1 MKTKITL
8 TQEDLMLLSY
18 ILKNMN
24 HNDLMAYCKRE
35 NNSDINYLINKFKKQ
50 IDKNY
55 SIIENLYK
63 AV

>member
-1 MKTKITL
+1 
-8 TQEDLMLLSY
+8 MLLSY
-18 ILKNMN
+18 ILKNMQ
-24 HNDLMAYCKRE
+24 HSDLMAYCKRE
-35 NNSDINYLINKFKKQ
+35 NNSDINYLINKFRKQ

>member
-1 MKTKITL
+1 MKTRITL
-8 TQEDLMLLSY
+8 TQEDMMLLSY
-18 ILKNMN
+18 ILENM
-24 HNDLMAYCKRE
+24 HHSDLMAYCKKE
-35 NNSDINYLINKFKKQ
+35 NNSNINYLINKFKKQ